1 MGSNRRRCD
10 RLDPQCGGKGVRS
23 PIDTESD
30 RKGTPKTH
38 VAASL
43 RVAVRGTT
51 PATGPHVQNTS
62 ANLQSS
68 IIANNKFDSCNS
80 GGFLSDLTGL
90 NATITGAN
98 NLIMGSTV
106 APAGS
111 LTADPLLEALT
122 DNGGPTPTRKL
133 GSDSPA
139 IAHGNNSAGL
149 TFDQRGPGH
158 ARTYAGTTDVGAYQ
172 TGDSPFNS
180 RFE

>member
-1 MGSNRRRCD
+1 
-10 RLDPQCGGKGVRS
+10 
-23 PIDTESD
+23 
-30 RKGTPKTH
+30 
-38 VAASL
+38 
-43 RVAVRGTT
+43 
-51 PATGPHVQNTS
+51 VQNTS

-122 DNGGPTPTRKL
+122 DNGGPTPTHKL